1 MGSRLTGIQTQGSE
15 TVWRVRSVFV
25 KCQSTHHV
33 ILTSLGC
40 VCVNVLMVLISIKQ
54 RLENSCKRNRWLRA
68 RLRYLQCAAIEIP
81 QSRTKPAME
90 SSRVRDARVAVSVRY
105 NDSNLVVIWDRDTIY
120 LAHIDGLVQDCSNSI
135 ANALELLPAC
145 TKPSICTLWTASSPI
160 GQKPDDEDI
169 NCDSKPL
176 SWILWCVLLSTC
188 IFKFRWQSYD
198 RSERGRV

>member
-1 MGSRLTGIQTQGSE
+1 MS
-15 TVWRVRSVFV
+15 WWF
-25 KCQSTHHV
+25 
-33 ILTSLGC
+33 
-40 VCVNVLMVLISIKQ
+40 LISIKQ

-198 RSERGRV
+198 RSERGGFNLRHPHIDGLVQERRNSSALAMELRLYCTNPLT